1 MYENKTVSVV
11 MPALNEEESIG
22 ELVREFKD
30 CNYVDEVIVVD
41 NNSQDQTARNALGSG
56 ARVVKEPRRGYGYA
70 CRRAL
75 LEATGDYIILVESD
89 DTYTPKDVIKFLA
102 YAKDFDLIQGTRTTK
117 ELIAR
122 SANMYFLLKW
132 GNWFVAKILQVFY
145 NGPSLSDMGCTYRL
159 IKRDALRK
167 IEGYLSVGG
176 SAFLA
181 DMTTVALK
189 SRIKTIEISVNYRA
203 RKGKSKI
210 TGSFLRT
217 AALALNM
224 IAIIFINLFKKIK

>member
-22 ELVREFKD
+22 ELIREFKE
-30 CNYVDEVIVVD
+30 CKYVDEVVVVD
-41 NNSQDQTARNALGSG
+41 NNSQDQTANSALRQG
-56 ARVVKEPRRGYGYA
+56 ARVVKEPRAGYGYA
-70 CRRAL
+70 CKRAL

-89 DTYTPKDVIKFLA
+89 DTYTPKDIIKFLA
-102 YAKDFDLIQGTRTTK
+102 YTEDFDLIQGTRTTK

-132 GNWFVAKILQVFY
+132 GNWFVAKILQIFY

-159 IKRDALRK
+159 IKKDALKK
-167 IEGYLSVGG
+167 IENSLSVGG

-189 SRIKTIEISVNYRA
+189 SHIKTIEISVNFRV

-210 TGSFLRT
+210 TSNFLRT
-217 AALALNM
+217 AMLALNM
-224 IAIIFINLFKKIK
+224 VAIIFINLFKKIR